1 MNYPPPVLLD
11 TWLKLSHMYR
21 SYYHDEAIEYARDKI
36 FSYFETIR
44 EAEMYLYRTGYYG
57 DE

>member
-1 MNYPPPVLLD
+1 
-11 TWLKLSHMYR
+11 MYR

-36 FSYFETIR
+36 FYYFETIR